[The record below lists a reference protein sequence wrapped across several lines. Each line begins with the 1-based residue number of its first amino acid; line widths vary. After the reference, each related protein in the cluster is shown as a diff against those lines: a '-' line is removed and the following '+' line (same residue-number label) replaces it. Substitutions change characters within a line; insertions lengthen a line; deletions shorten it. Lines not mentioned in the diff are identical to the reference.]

1 MGDVFA
7 EESSK
12 FGEILG
18 PGKGENRAVFSRRM
32 PLAWGIFGGI
42 EGENGAPCAEEI
54 PPERA
59 KTGALPG
66 WEKGEKWVP
75 KKTCSELLQALFGC
89 HYL

>member
-32 PLAWGIFGGI
+32 PLAWGIFGGM
-42 EGENGAPCAEEI
+42 EGENGVPCAEEI
-54 PPERA
+54 P
-59 KTGALPG
+59 L
-66 WEKGEKWVP
+66 KGTELGRCRGGRKGKNGY
-75 KKTCSELLQALFGC
+75 KK
-89 HYL
+89 